1 MKPDLEGTLVV
12 NGMIL
17 NSSDTGENDKRIVL
31 LTRERGRITAFANG
45 ARRPTSHLLSAVKVF
60 SYGEFELFPGRN
72 SNTLRKAEIREY
84 FPSLTED
91 LDRIMTASFL
101 SEVADHY
108 SMENAD
114 ESERLKLL
122 YRTFQAMSSGKFSL
136 SLIKN
141 IYLVRTMVI
150 NGEYK
155 SAFTEQLSD
164 SEAVM
169 SALKCAERNPIE
181 SLYSFALS
189 EEAEAEFERVVC
201 GLRKRFMDHNFRSE
215 SFILSP

>member
-1 MKPDLEGTLVV
+1 MEGTLVV

-17 NSSDTGENDKRIVL
+17 SSSDTGENDKRIVL
-31 LTRERGRITAFANG
+31 LTRERGRVTAFANG
-45 ARRPTSHLLSAVKVF
+45 ARRPLSHLLSAVKVF

-72 SNTLRKAEIREY
+72 SNTLKKAEIKEF
-84 FPSLTED
+84 FPKITED

-101 SEVADHY
+101 SEVADYY

-114 ESERLKLL
+114 ETGRLKLL
-122 YRTFQAMSSGKFSL
+122 YRTFQAISSGKFS
-136 SLIKN
+136 SRLIKN

-150 NGEYK
+150 NGEYL
-155 SAFTEQLSD
+155 SAFKEQLSD
-164 SEAVM
+164 SQAVM
-169 SALKCAERNPIE
+169 SALQCAERNPIE

-189 EEAEAEFERVVC
+189 EEAEAEFERVVT
-201 GLRKRFMDHNFRSE
+201 GLRKRFMDHNFKSE

>member
-1 MKPDLEGTLVV
+1 MEGTLVV
-12 NGMIL
+12 KGMIL
-17 NSSDTGENDKRIVL
+17 SSSDTGENDKRIVL

-72 SNTLRKAEIREY
+72 SNTLKKAEISEY
-84 FPSLTED
+84 FPRLTED

-101 SEVADHY
+101 SEVADYY

-114 ESERLKLL
+114 ETERLKLL
-122 YRTFQAMSSGKFSL
+122 YRTFQALSSGKFSIN
-136 SLIKN
+136 LIKN
-141 IYLVRTMVI
+141 IYLVRTMVL
-150 NGEYK
+150 NGEYQ
-155 SAFTEQLSD
+155 SAFSVELSD

-189 EEAEAEFERVVC
+189 KEAEAEFDRIVL
-201 GLRKRFMDHNFRSE
+201 GLRKKFMDHPFRSE
-215 SFILSP
+215 SFILSV